1 MSPSLK
7 SVAFLTLALACAPA
21 AHANDRTVMQSFQ
34 EAVKNATASGK
45 LDGSVKFYL
54 AGSGPT
60 GKVLQANVVTNR
72 KTNAFGKKDE
82 TACDWA
88 AQAALISLQEAAKNA
103 GANAVINIVSY
114 YKKNVNS
121 DPANYECH
129 AGAMIAGVAL
139 KGDLAVVK

>member
-7 SVAFLTLALACAPA
+7 PLAFLALALACVPA

-34 EAVKNATASGK
+34 ETVKNATAAGK

-54 AGSGPT
+54 AGTGPS
-60 GKVLQANVVTNR
+60 GKVLEANVVTNR
-72 KTNAFGKKDE
+72 KTNAFGKSDE
-82 TACDWA
+82 KSCDWA
-88 AQAALISLQEAAKNA
+88 AQSALVSLQEAAKKA

-114 YKKNVNS
+114 YKKNENR
-121 DPANYECH
+121 DPVNYECH
-129 AGAMIAGVAL
+129 AGAVIAGVAL